1 MVRTD
6 KLPNAL
12 YALNAVLV
20 LARSMAYR
28 NQPGN
33 LVADVLDVAEYLP
46 RLLAEPEDR
55 TDEFRGFLVD
65 LAAKNKDF
73 QLAVLRF
80 DREVPTR
87 W

>member
-1 MVRTD
+1 MVRID

-12 YALNAVLV
+12 YALNAVLI

-33 LVADVLDVAEYLP
+33 VAVVLDVAEHLP

-55 TDEFRGFLVD
+55 TDDFRGFLVD

-73 QLAVLRF
+73 HLAVLRF